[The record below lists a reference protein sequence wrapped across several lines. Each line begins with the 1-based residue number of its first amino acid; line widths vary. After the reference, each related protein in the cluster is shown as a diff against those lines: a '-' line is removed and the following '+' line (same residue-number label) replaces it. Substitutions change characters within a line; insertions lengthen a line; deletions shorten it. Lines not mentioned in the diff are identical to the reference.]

1 MLTVLILYFSFREI
15 CTEHGMSHNSG
26 HILGAGA
33 QQSYIFIA
41 PHLGACNVLSSFDD
55 SSIKQKLAW
64 PKLGNKSPV

>member
-1 MLTVLILYFSFREI
+1 
-15 CTEHGMSHNSG
+15 MSHNSG

-41 PHLGACNVLSSFDD
+41 PHLGACIVLSSLDD